1 MKWTHVNVQ
10 YRWRILLLDKTIRSV
25 AVVGAGV
32 CGLSVA
38 AKLASAGVDVHVFE
52 KSRGM
57 GGRLAV
63 KRVEGL
69 GSFDIGAQF
78 MTADSQEFQDLLRQK
93 TAVGLAAPWTSSM
106 VFLSEDGSIPAH
118 SRSRWVGVPGMNEW
132 VKDLFPREKIT
143 FGRTVSQLERQ
154 GGQWTLDVEA
164 ERSFDALVLTIP
176 TTQALTL
183 ISRSISLPEP
193 MREALM
199 RDEMEPCWCVYAAF
213 ESRVEL
219 PYDAAFV
226 RNAQSP
232 FSWIARDSSKP
243 GRNHSQEKWV
253 LHASSSWTRAHFDKP
268 APEVERLLLQAF
280 GGLCEAGLPPTV
292 HVGSHRWRYASPKL
306 FESRGSSW
314 DPSMALG
321 VAGDWAH
328 GGRVEGAYLAGIHLA
343 QSILNERKILV

>member
-1 MKWTHVNVQ
+1 VY
-10 YRWRILLLDKTIRSV
+10 YRWRILLLDKTIKSV

-32 CGLSVA
+32 CGLAAA
-38 AKLASAGVDVHVFE
+38 AKLASAGLDVHVFE
-52 KSRGM
+52 KSRGI

-63 KRVEGL
+63 KRVEGH

-78 MTADSQEFQDLLRQK
+78 MTAETQEFRDLLQQK
-93 TAVGLAAPWTSSM
+93 AAMGLAAPWSSKM
-106 VFLSEDGSIPAH
+106 VFLSENGSLPAH
-118 SRSRWVGVPGMNEW
+118 SRPRWVGVPGMNAW

-143 FGRTVSQLERQ
+143 FGQTVSHLERR
-154 GGQWTLDVEA
+154 GGQWILDTESA
-164 ERSFDALVLTIP
+164 RPFDAVILAIP
-176 TTQALTL
+176 TTQALSL
-183 ISRSISLPEP
+183 ISPSISLHEP
-193 MREALM
+193 MREALV
-199 RDEMEPCWCVYAAF
+199 RDEMEPCWCVYVAF

-232 FSWIARDSSKP
+232 FSWIARNSSKP
-243 GRNHSQEKWV
+243 GRNHSPDNWV
-253 LHASSSWTRAHFDKP
+253 LHASSSWTRVHFDRP
-268 APEVERLLLQAF
+268 AAEVEQLLLRAF
-280 GGLCEAGLPPTV
+280 GSLYQAVLPPTL

-321 VAGDWAH
+321 FAGDWAH

-343 QSILNERKILV
+343 QTILNERKILV